1 MKEKEEEML
10 LMSFQEREEVLLRVL
25 KELTEIIELLTG
37 GQ

>member
-10 LMSFQEREEVLLRVL
+10 LMSFQEREEMLVRVL

>member
-10 LMSFQEREEVLLRVL
+10 LMSFQEREEILVRVL